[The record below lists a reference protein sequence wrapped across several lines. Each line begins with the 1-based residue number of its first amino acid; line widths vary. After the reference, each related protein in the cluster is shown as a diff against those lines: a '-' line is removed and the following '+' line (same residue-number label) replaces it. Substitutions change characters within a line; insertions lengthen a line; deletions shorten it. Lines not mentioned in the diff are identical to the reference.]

1 VERTLVILKPDAVQR
16 GLIGQIT
23 ARLEQRGL
31 KLVGMKLI
39 HIDEALAARHYAVH
53 KGKPFYDGLI
63 QYITSSP
70 VVVQVWQGKRVIEI
84 VRRTCGATNPIDA
97 DLAPS
102 APISAWRSAAISF
115 MPPTAR
121 RLRLMRF
128 RCTSRKTN
136 WSTGRAP
143 TIAGSTNSR
152 CSRPNRNP
160 MGQAGPSG
168 FIVLIG

>member
-1 VERTLVILKPDAVQR
+1 MERTLVILKPDAVQR

-31 KLVGMKLI
+31 KLAGMKLI

-97 DLAPS
+97 DLGTIRADFGVEIGRNLIHASDGPET
-102 APISAWRSAAISF
+102 AAYEIPLYF
-115 MPPTAR
+115 AENELVDWAR
-121 RLRLMRF
+121 ANDRWI
-128 RCTSRKTN
+128 N
-136 WSTGRAP
+136 E
-143 TIAGSTNSR
+143 
-152 CSRPNRNP
+152 
-160 MGQAGPSG
+160 
-168 FIVLIG
+168 